1 MKKQWRTLI
10 AILLVLI
17 VVIFSWLNVQPV
29 TISFGLGNITLPL
42 VVVLVGSVFLGALI
56 ALFSS
61 WTVIYRL
68 KAENKQLSERL
79 KANQT
84 MRRSTKDE
92 SKIVA
97 KK

>member
-61 WTVIYRL
+61 WTVIYHL

-84 MRRSTKDE
+84 MRRSKKDE